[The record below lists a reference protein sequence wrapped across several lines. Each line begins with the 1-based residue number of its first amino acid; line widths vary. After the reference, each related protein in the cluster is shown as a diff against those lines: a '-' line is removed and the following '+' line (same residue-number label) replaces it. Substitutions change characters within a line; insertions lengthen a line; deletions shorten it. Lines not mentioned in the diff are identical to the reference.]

1 MPKGRTLLV
10 GRLTMHRDGFGFVI
24 PEATSLDASLKARL
38 AGDVFIPPHAIG
50 SSMHGDRVLVEV
62 SAVRA
67 DGRADGRIVRSLS
80 RAHPTVV
87 GIFHYGHRHNYVKPI
102 DEKVTQEIVI
112 PPGMEHPKSPVS
124 PVVAFDVDSSKQ
136 PKGTRKS
143 APEKKSRDRV
153 IGKEAAVHTDR
164 RDLEGVVVD
173 VEITDWPSA
182 TQQPRGRVI
191 EILGEEND
199 FGVDVE
205 IMIRKFHLPHRF
217 PPAVIEEAQALET
230 SNEAEIPAEALRHR
244 RDYRDL
250 PIVTIDGETARDFD
264 DAVHVRQLENGNY
277 ELQVHIADVA
287 EYVTPNSALDQEARL
302 RGTSVY
308 FPDRAVPM
316 LPLELSTDICSL
328 RPHVDRLVLSCI
340 MEIDHQGE
348 IAGYEINEGV
358 IRSAERMTY
367 TAVNA
372 VIEGVP
378 AARHTYANQVEHFER
393 MRDLAMILN
402 RKRKRRGSID
412 FDLPEPVIEFDE
424 FGMMKSI
431 TRSERNIAHRLIEE
445 FMLSANECVAQY
457 LESKRI
463 ASLYRI
469 HEKPD
474 AKRVYDFE
482 VIAATFG
489 YSLGVGPLP
498 VQRVQFKSDRRAARG
513 TGKQARTIEVPKDVH
528 ITPRMYQ
535 KLAAKIAGKPE
546 ERILSYLMLR
556 SLKQARY
563 SEENVGHFA
572 LAAPTYT
579 HFTSPI
585 RRYPDLIVHRILKE
599 VLHDSPE
606 RHDAEIP
613 VGVFPSNSGN
623 QEKKRSDPATSTHDD
638 DSPSPWSKRRDQV
651 AHHDSLKPLSGPI
664 SHDELHG
671 IAEESSQSERRA
683 DDAERELMEWKKVKF
698 MQDRVG
704 EDFDGLITSVTKFG
718 FFVEL
723 TDMFVEGLVP
733 LNTLTDDYYA
743 YHESTRQIIGQRSR
757 KIYGLGQRIRVL
769 VDRIDPV
776 EKKIQFAILEDKP
789 LPKRKRKKS

>member
-1 MPKGRTLLV
+1 
-10 GRLTMHRDGFGFVI
+10 
-24 PEATSLDASLKARL
+24 
-38 AGDVFIPPHAIG
+38 
-50 SSMHGDRVLVEV
+50 MHGDRVLVEV
-62 SAVRA
+62 GAIRT
-67 DGRADGRIVRSLS
+67 DGRAEGRIVRSLA

-112 PPGMEHPKSPVS
+112 PPGMENPQPTVS
-124 PVVAFDVDSSKQ
+124 PVVKISPTNPSEPQ
-136 PKGTRKS
+136 
-143 APEKKSRDRV
+143 EKKSPDRV
-153 IGKEAAVHTDR
+153 IGDEAAVHTDWQE
-164 RDLEGVVVD
+164 LEGVVVD

-182 TQQPRGRVI
+182 TQNPRGRVI

-217 PPAVIEEAQALET
+217 PPEVIEEAQALET
-230 SNEAEIPAEALRHR
+230 DNASEIPEEALRRR

-287 EYVTPNSALDQEARL
+287 QYVTPNSPLDQEARL

-328 RPHVDRLVLSCI
+328 RPQVDRLVLSCT
-340 MEIDHQGE
+340 MEVDHQGE
-348 IAGYEINEGV
+348 ISAYEINEGV
-358 IRSAERMTY
+358 IRSANRMTY

-372 VIEGVP
+372 VIEND
-378 AARHTYANQVEHFER
+378 AEARREYASQVEHFER
-393 MRDLAMILN
+393 MRDLALILN
-402 RKRKRRGSID
+402 LKRKRRGSID
-412 FDLPEPVIEFDE
+412 FDLPEAVIEFDV

-431 TRSERNIAHRLIEE
+431 TRSERKIAHRLIEE
-445 FMLSANECVAQY
+445 FMLSANESVAHY
-457 LESKRI
+457 LENKRI

-489 YSLGVGPLP
+489 YSLGIGPLP
-498 VQRVQFKSDRRAARG
+498 IQRVQLKADRRDARG
-513 TGKQARTIEVPKDVH
+513 TGKRVREIEVPKEVH

-546 ERILSYLMLR
+546 ERILSFLMLR

-563 SEENVGHFA
+563 SEENLGHFA
-572 LAAPTYT
+572 LAATTYT

-599 VLHDSPE
+599 VLHNSAE
-606 RHDAEIP
+606 RRDGDVP
-613 VGVFPSNSGN
+613 VGVFRALDSSAG
-623 QEKKRSDPATSTHDD
+623 ATS
-638 DSPSPWSKRRDQV
+638 SPWSKRRDHA
-651 AHHDSLKPLSGPI
+651 AHREALEPLGGPI
-664 SHDELHG
+664 KVEELHD

-723 TDMFVEGLVP
+723 TDLFVEGLVP
-733 LNTLTDDYYA
+733 LNTLTDDYYTF
-743 YHESTRQIIGQRSR
+743 HEDTRQIIGQRSR
-757 KIYGLGQRIRVL
+757 KTYGLGNRIRVL

-776 EKKIQFAILEDKP
+776 EKKIQFAVLEEQPQPSQKTR
-789 LPKRKRKKS
+789 RKRN